1 MLMDLNLTTLR
12 MMKMREAEA
21 EKKREQ
27 KTAQL
32 ADKPTPPKPGETV
45 KVQKKKTSYDVEFV
59 RFAPDG
65 KTAYVK
71 TESAKRAFRVPVKE
85 LRPAASAE
93 EKTSEEVPATEPEK
107 TPEKSTKKPAVKVEA
122 PKADETK
129 PTKTKPTSAPCAP
142 GAFFCNQTEINT
154 RSKAIP
160 AYYAIYELDTLVTSH
175 NPESFSTN
183 PAYPDNCQQRD
194 YTADPSE
201 RNKVEQIARNLKPQI
216 VITNDPTAANGAP
229 MVTPEGIVL
238 GGNGRTMGLKLFAK
252 RSSVQEQGAY
262 RNYLKQS
269 AHIFGLDEKELEGFR
284 FPVLVR
290 VVDAPMTECALYSN
304 ILNESLTQ
312 EVDFTTKTISLA
324 RQLQPEDLAKI
335 AGIFE
340 NSGLL
345 TFAELMQSRRA
356 VSQFIELLRKRNVI
370 NSQNIAQFLDPRSG
384 MPSPLGR
391 LNLERILLGAI
402 LTKKELIDAAQN
414 YTNAIIRALPILT
427 KLQSL
432 DANFNLIPKIEEAIK
447 LEAER
452 RAADQAKAQFLTQ
465 TAIGRDL
472 VSEDVRLVWDALDA
486 GQLAFKRFC
495 EKYAKL
501 VENEADGDGF
511 GFYEKR
517 SALDMLRLAGK
528 DQKDSGLNDSYLQQQ
543 PKSMNALRKMK
554 VNYLSLTR
562 LWKDFFG
569 SLEESFS
576 MLIWGLPGMGKSS
589 FILLFLQ
596 ELQRIGACLYLTTEE
611 TQAKI
616 AHKAGVMNVRST
628 GYGMDALEIK
638 TNPYQAIQYYA
649 GSGKYRF
656 IVVDSISEMKMTA
669 EQAQYLINTFPN
681 VNFTFISHSNKD
693 GRAYA
698 GAKEIAH
705 KVDVVVKVDEGIATT
720 VKNRFGET
728 GREFQIFTK
737 KRA

>member
-1 MLMDLNLTTLR
+1 MLMDLNITALR
-12 MMKMREAEA
+12 ALKMREAEA
-21 EKKREQ
+21 QKKREQ
-27 KTAQL
+27 KAAQL

-45 KVQKKKTSYDVEFV
+45 KVQKKKTSHDVEFV
-59 RFAPDG
+59 RFHADG

-71 TESAKRAFRVPVKE
+71 TERAKRAFRVPVKE
-85 LRPAASAE
+85 LRPAAIAE
-93 EKTSEEVPATEPEK
+93 EKTPEEMPATEPEK
-107 TPEKSTKKPAVKVEA
+107 TPEKPKKNTAVKEET
-122 PKADETK
+122 PKAETTPPK
-129 PTKTKPTSAPCAP
+129 IKPTSAKCAP

-175 NPESFSTN
+175 NPESFSKN
-183 PAYPDNCQQRD
+183 PAYPENCQQRD
-194 YTADPSE
+194 YTDDASE
-201 RNKVEQIARNLKPQI
+201 KNKVEQIARNLKPQI

-252 RSSVQEQGAY
+252 RSSVQEQAAY

-340 NSGLL
+340 GSGLL

-356 VSQFIELLRKRNVI
+356 VTQFIELLRKRNVI

-414 YTNAIIRALPILT
+414 YTNAIIRALPILV

-432 DANFNLIPKIEEAIK
+432 DAKYNLIPKIEEAIK

-452 RAADQAKAQFLTQ
+452 RVADQAKAQFLTQ
-465 TAIGRDL
+465 TAIGRDI
-472 VSEDVRLVWDALDA
+472 VSEDVRIVWDALDA

-501 VENEADGDGF
+501 VENESEDGF

-528 DQKDSGLNDSYLQQQ
+528 EQKDSGLNDKYLEQQ
-543 PKSMNALRKMK
+543 PKSMNVLRRMK

-562 LWKDFFG
+562 VWRDFFG

-649 GSGKYRF
+649 GSGKYQF

-669 EQAQYLINTFPN
+669 EQAQYLINTFPH

-705 KVDVVVKVDEGIATT
+705 KVDVVIKIDEGIATT

-728 GREFQIFTK
+728 GREFTIFTK
-737 KRA
+737 KR